1 MNITV
6 RQLELF
12 ISLMRSQHI
21 GKVAE
26 EHFITQSAVSMAIK
40 ALEDGVGEQLF
51 DRISNRLIPNE
62 SGRLLLT
69 RIRPA
74 MEQLQEVETMFR
86 QDRMAGVLTVAASS
100 TIADYI
106 MPQVLFDFRSLYPE
120 VQVEMLSRNSAEV
133 IAGIESGSVAL
144 GFIEGDYECRVA
156 DFRELCTDELVVVSA
171 DKEFASAREYTLEE
185 LMDKKWVLR
194 ESGSGTRQTMW
205 DYLGPAKKH
214 LNLFL
219 ELEHLESIKT
229 VLKNP
234 DTLSCM
240 SPFCFQRELANGELF
255 PVQVDGVRFQRRFFS
270 VMHRQKYRSTLLK
283 AFVHHVRQHL
293 ETTLPWTLSDAARH
307 Y

>member
-12 ISLMRSQHI
+12 VSLMRHQHI

-26 EHFITQSAVSMAIK
+26 EHYITQSAVSMAIK

-62 SGRLLLT
+62 SGRLLLS

-74 MEQLQEVETMFR
+74 LEQLQEVETIFR

-106 MPQVLFDFRSLYPE
+106 MPQVLFDFRSSYPE

-133 IAGIESGSVAL
+133 IAGIEGGTVAL

-156 DFRELCTDELVVVSA
+156 DFRELCTEELVVVSS
-171 DKEFASAREYTLEE
+171 DKAFASAREYALEE
-185 LMDKKWVLR
+185 LLDKKWILR

-205 DYLGPAKKH
+205 EYLGAAKKR
-214 LNLFL
+214 LNVFL
-219 ELEHLESIKT
+219 ELEHIESIKM

-255 PVQVDGVRFQRRFFS
+255 PVQVDGVEFKRRFYA
-270 VMHRQKYRSTLLK
+270 VTHRQKYKSSLLT
-283 AFVHHVRQHL
+283 AFAEHVKRHL
-293 ETTLPWTLSDAARH
+293 ETTCPWIIHSSTR
-307 Y
+307 

>member
-1 MNITV
+1 VNITV

-12 ISLMRSQHI
+12 VSLMRNPHI

-40 ALEDGVGEQLF
+40 SLEDSVGEQLF
-51 DRISNRLIPNE
+51 DRISNRLVPNE
-62 SGRLLLT
+62 SGRLLLN

-74 MEQLQEVETMFR
+74 LEQLQEVETMFR
-86 QDRMAGVLTVAASS
+86 LNRMAGVLTVAASS

-106 MPQVLFDFRSLYPE
+106 MPQVLFDFRCLYPE
-120 VQVEMLSRNSAEV
+120 VQVEMLSRNSADV

-156 DFRELCTDELVVVSA
+156 EFRELCTEELVVVSS
-171 DKEFASAREYTLEE
+171 DKDFASAREYSLEE
-185 LMDKKWVLR
+185 LLDMKWVLR

-205 DYLGPAKKH
+205 EYLGPAKKR

-219 ELEHLESIKT
+219 ELEHIESIKM

-240 SPFCFQRELANGELF
+240 SPFCVQRELANAELF
-255 PVQVDGVRFQRRFFS
+255 PVQVEGVEFKRRFYS
-270 VMHRQKYRSTLLK
+270 VTHRQKYKSTLLQ
-283 AFVHHVRQHL
+283 AFADHVRKHL
-293 ETTLPWTLSDAARH
+293 ETMWPWIMRNPQH
-307 Y
+307 

>member
-12 ISLMRSQHI
+12 VSLMNTPHI

-62 SGRLLLT
+62 SGRLLLN

-74 MEQLQEVETMFR
+74 LDQLQEVESMFK
-86 QDRMAGVLTVAASS
+86 QDRMAGILTVSASS

-106 MPQVLFDFRSLYPE
+106 MPQVLFDFRCLYPE
-120 VQVEMLSRNSAEV
+120 VQVEMLSRNSADV
-133 IAGIESGSVAL
+133 IAGVESGTFAL

-156 DFRELCTDELVVVSA
+156 DFRELCTEELVVVSS
-171 DKEFASAREYTLEE
+171 DKEFASAREYSLEE
-185 LMDKKWVLR
+185 LLGMKWILR

-205 DYLGPAKKH
+205 EILGPAKKR
-214 LNLFL
+214 LNVFL
-219 ELEHLESIKT
+219 ELEHIESIKM

-234 DTLSCM
+234 GTLSCM

-255 PVQVDGVRFQRRFFS
+255 PVQVEEVRFKRRFYS
-270 VMHRQKYRSTLLK
+270 VTHRQKYRSTLLL
-283 AFVHHVRQHL
+283 AFADHVRQYMA
-293 ETTLPWTLSDAARH
+293 TAWPWILRSPS
-307 Y
+307 